1 MSPPAEPTLRDAI
14 LAALE
19 AGPLSPVALQGRIAD
34 HLHPIRTGRNRPPPH
49 PATVLHAE
57 LLRMWHEDL
66 VHPAAG
72 LWHLGARPA

>member
-1 MSPPAEPTLRDAI
+1 MEEPITLREAI

-57 LLRMWHEDL
+57 LLRMALDEGL
-66 VHPAAG
+66 VHARG
-72 LWHLGARPA
+72 GRWHLGRRPA